1 MEGKRKVTEA
11 LLREDLDSS
20 IEYLEAALACF
31 GEPMPPEA
39 LECLLVDACFG
50 FAWLFYSADPTELRE
65 LIGRLRSLREG
76 LAERFAEPLAPE
88 LARAIVELDPISA
101 RFPEGASWK
110 GVMGRICRDRRLES
124 FGDPPILV
132 PVRGADKRSA
142 ERWITWLLRQL
153 GVPAG
158 SRSESPHEAA
168 ERRAA

>member
-1 MEGKRKVTEA
+1 MEGERKVTEA

-76 LAERFAEPLAPE
+76 LAERFAEPSAPE
-88 LARAIVELDPISA
+88 LARAIVELDPIAA
-101 RFPEGASWK
+101 RFPEGGGWK
-110 GVMGRICRDRRLES
+110 GVMGRICRDRRLDS
-124 FGDPPILV
+124 FGDPPD
-132 PVRGADKRSA
+132 PGPGPRRGQA
-142 ERWITWLLRQL
+142 ERRAQDH
-153 GVPAG
+153 VAAPPAG
-158 SRSESPHEAA
+158 SAGGQPAEAPSEAA
-168 ERRAA
+168 ERRGA